1 MLNSIYQALDAVWPG
16 GFYEPVF
23 MKRAALGLLLLALPA
38 SGAGLMVVNLRMA
51 FFSDAIGHSI
61 FAGLALA
68 LIMSWPVQPALMG
81 FGLMIGFLVVAL
93 SRKTNLASDTVIGVV
108 FSGIL
113 ALGLAVLSRNPAAAK
128 TLNRFLLGDI
138 LTIGDSEII
147 VLLAVNL
154 LSLFFLS
161 FAFNPLILES
171 LSSSLASSRSRWK
184 GRFGPY
190 IFGAY
195 LSLVVIVAVQSV
207 GALLVTALLVVP
219 AAASR
224 NVARSAGSMLWLAFV
239 VALVSGQ
246 AGLAISANPAVNTAT
261 GATIVLVAVTFF
273 CLSLLGPKL
282 LAWKRQFLK

>member
-1 MLNSIYQALDAVWPG
+1 MLDLIYRALDLILPSGLYAPM
-16 GFYEPVF
+16 F
-23 MKRAALGLLLLALPA
+23 MKRAALGLLLLALPT

-68 LIMSWPVQPALMG
+68 LIMSWPVQPALLG
-81 FGLMIGFLVVAL
+81 FGLMIGLLVVAL
-93 SRKTNLASDTVIGVV
+93 SRRTKLASDTVIGVV

-113 ALGLAVLSRNPAAAK
+113 ALGLAVLSRDPATAK

-138 LTIGDSEII
+138 LTIGDSEIVI
-147 VLLAVNL
+147 LLIMNVVSL
-154 LSLFFLS
+154 LFLY

-171 LSSSLASSRSRWK
+171 LSNSLASSRSRWK

-190 IFGAY
+190 IFGAF
-195 LSLVVIVAVQSV
+195 LALVVMVAVQSV

-224 NVARSAGSMLWLAFV
+224 NVARSAGGMLWLTFI

-246 AGLAISANPAVNTAT
+246 AGLAISATPAVNTAT

-273 CLSLLGPKL
+273 CLSLFGSRLS
-282 LAWKRQFLK
+282 AWSRRS